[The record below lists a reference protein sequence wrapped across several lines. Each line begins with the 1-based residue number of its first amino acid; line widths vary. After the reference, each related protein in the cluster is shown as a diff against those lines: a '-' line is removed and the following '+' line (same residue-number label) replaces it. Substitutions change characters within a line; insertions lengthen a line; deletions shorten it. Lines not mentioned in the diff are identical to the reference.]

1 MRKLS
6 GVLLASF
13 LVCGGTTFLT
23 AQNEAEGNPPPKV
36 LVIYRETVKPG
47 KAGNAHLK
55 TESAFVQAMASSKH
69 PIHYLGMDSLS
80 GTSRSLYFMGYPS
93 FAEWENEN
101 QRVQQDGVL
110 SAAMDRAEAADGEL
124 LSDFGVGVFTYREE
138 YSLPKPTVI
147 GTMRYMDITAFHI
160 RPGHRKDWSELVKM
174 YQDLYK
180 KNVPDATW
188 AVYEMMYGPESDLYL
203 VITPLKSVGEIDQ
216 HMTADD
222 AMMKGVSAE
231 DKAKLASLTEA
242 AVLSSVS
249 NLYQFNPK
257 TSFPIDSWVKA
268 DPTFWQSK
276 ALAMKQTAK
285 EAKADTLAAR

>member
-6 GVLLASF
+6 GVLLVSF
-13 LVCGGTTFLT
+13 LVCGGSTYLT
-23 AQNEAEGNPPPKV
+23 AQNDAEGNSPPKV

-55 TESAFVQAMASSKH
+55 TESAFVQAMASTKQ

-93 FAEWENEN
+93 FAEWEKEN

-110 SAAMDRAEAADGEL
+110 SASMDRAEAADGEL
-124 LSDFGVGVFTYREE
+124 LSDFGVGVFAYQEE
-138 YSLPKPTVI
+138 YSLPKPTEV

-160 RPGHRKDWSELVKM
+160 RPGHRKEWTELAKM
-174 YQDLYK
+174 YQELYK

-222 AMMKGVSAE
+222 AMMRGVSAG
-231 DKAKLASLTEA
+231 DRAKLASLTEA
-242 AVLSSVS
+242 AVVSSVS
-249 NLYQFNPK
+249 NLYQFNPR
-257 TSFPIDSWVKA
+257 TSFPMDSWVKA
-268 DPTFWQSK
+268 DPTFWRPK
-276 ALAMKQTAK
+276 ALAVKQTGK
-285 EAKADTLAAR
+285 VAKADTLPAQ